1 MTFDIN
7 NIDSMHYTVKVLKE
21 LIPEA
26 QLNIRF
32 PQGTF
37 DYSGIELLNGDL
49 PDKEYLL
56 KKIQELYEED
66 MIRLN
71 QTEYQRQRAPE
82 YPSIGDQLDAIW
94 KGGDAYDVMLAKVM
108 AVKDKYPKPE

>member
-1 MTFDIN
+1 
-7 NIDSMHYTVKVLKE
+7 MHYTVKVLKE

-32 PQGTF
+32 TQGTF

-49 PDKEYLL
+49 PDEESLVKM
-56 KKIQELYEED
+56 IQESYEED

-82 YPSIGDQLDAIW
+82 YPSIGDQLDALFHAGVFPPEMAAQIQ
-94 KGGDAYDVMLAKVM
+94 
-108 AVKDKYPKPE
+108 AVKDKYPKPQ